1 MAAGEDNSNTQGD
14 LTLLSNVVRHLLGD
28 TTAMVVAWTQQP
40 LQDGFSGFAVAR
52 FQGHAQT
59 ATGEQPWS
67 QIRKVITPSGGSPT
81 PEAWDYWQREVLA
94 YQSGIPVDL
103 PAGLAA
109 PRCLA
114 IDQPKT
120 DECWLWLEDIGTVDA
135 STWPLARY
143 GLAARHLGR
152 WNGAYLTHRA
162 LPQDP
167 WWRGTDVAERLALAE
182 AGIAELPQLRHN
194 PLFVDLLTGDRVAR
208 IQALWAARATL
219 LAGLAQLPRTLCHRD
234 AGPRNL
240 MSRVRS
246 DGSEE
251 TVALDWGMAG
261 QGMLGE
267 EIVPLFN
274 ATLTFVAIPI
284 EQIAELDRLIF
295 TGYVAGLRD
304 AGWQGDERLVRF
316 GFTALAALKAGVAD
330 PAIKM
335 PSVARRAAALPPG
348 VEPPRLLNPGGYAQ
362 TAAVGHYLLD
372 LGDEACRLKRPLFET
387 TAL

>member
-1 MAAGEDNSNTQGD
+1 MLQDEAATISEWVS
-14 LTLLSNVVRHLLGD
+14 
-28 TTAMVVAWTQQP
+28 QP
-40 LQDGFSGFAVAR
+40 LQDGFSGFAVER

-67 QIRKVITPSGGSPT
+67 LIRKVITPSGGSPN

-103 PAGLAA
+103 PDGLAA
-109 PRCLA
+109 PRCFA
-114 IDQPKT
+114 IDEAGT
-120 DECWLWLEDIGTVDA
+120 NEYWLWLEDIGTVDG

-143 GLAARHLGR
+143 GLAARHFGR
-152 WNGAYLTHRA
+152 WNGTYLTHRA
-162 LPQDP
+162 LPQEP
-167 WWRGTDVAERLALAE
+167 WWRGTDLAERLALAE

-194 PLFVDLLTGDRVAR
+194 PLFVDLLTGDRVER
-208 IQALWAARATL
+208 IQRLWTERETL
-219 LAGLAQLPRTLCHRD
+219 LAGLARLPRTLCHRD
-234 AGPRNL
+234 AFARNL
-240 MSRVRS
+240 MSRTRV

-261 QGMLGE
+261 HGMLGE

-274 ATLTFVAIPI
+274 ATLTFVDISI

-316 GFTALAALKAGVAD
+316 GFTALVALKAGVAD
-330 PAIKM
+330 PATKM
-335 PSVARRAAALPPG
+335 PAVARRAAALPPG

-362 TAAVGHYLLD
+362 AAAVGHYLLD
-372 LGDEACRLKRPLFET
+372 LGDEACRLKQPLFET
-387 TAL
+387 SVL